1 MNKNKIIHISDL
13 ISIGIYS
20 ALYFI
25 LVGVAEMLVVVIV
38 PGYSYSYSPAMS
50 ALMTGA
56 VFMLMVAKVPKFGA
70 ITIMGSVLGLFF
82 FLSGLFPFALV
93 PSVISAVLADVV
105 AYLFKYKSKIGL
117 LLSYVIFSFNTTG
130 PIIQL
135 LFSPDSY
142 VANLKERGKDASYI
156 QNVFESISNYTGTL
170 AFVLLIIAAII
181 GGLFGQK
188 MLKKHFVKAGIV

>member
-1 MNKNKIIHISDL
+1 MNKNKIIHIPDL

-93 PSVISAVLADVV
+93 PSVVAAVLADVI
-105 AYLFKYKSKIGL
+105 AYIFKYKSKIGL

-156 QNVFESISNYTGTL
+156 QNLFESISNYTGAL
-170 AFVLLIIAAII
+170 AFVSLIIAAII

-188 MLKKHFVKAGIV
+188 MLKKHFIKAGIV

>member
-1 MNKNKIIHISDL
+1 MNRNKIIHIPDL

-93 PSVISAVLADVV
+93 PSVVAAVLADVI
-105 AYLFKYKSKIGL
+105 AYIFKYKSKIGL

-156 QNVFESISNYTGTL
+156 QNLFESISNYTGAL
-170 AFVLLIIAAII
+170 AFVSLIIAAII

-188 MLKKHFVKAGIV
+188 MLKKHFIKAGIV

>member
-1 MNKNKIIHISDL
+1 
-13 ISIGIYS
+13 
-20 ALYFI
+20 
-25 LVGVAEMLVVVIV
+25 MLVVVIV

-93 PSVISAVLADVV
+93 PSAVAAVLADVV
-105 AYLFKYKSKIGL
+105 AYIFKYKSKIGL

-156 QNVFESISNYTGTL
+156 QNLFESISNYTGAL
-170 AFVLLIIAAII
+170 AFVSLIIAAII

-188 MLKKHFVKAGIV
+188 MLKKHFIKAGIV